1 MAEEY
6 AQSNEEMSNPLAEAS
21 KIDAREENARSL
33 FYVELLQTELDTRK
47 QKNERYSMRGFAK
60 FLGIHPS
67 ALCRTLAGRQGL
79 SMSSCLRIL
88 GRLALSP
95 EQKWRF
101 LVSVCEQQVMGRAS
115 SMMSQF
121 DDRIDSYGATDLS
134 WEMQPGTA

>member
-1 MAEEY
+1 MAENY
-6 AQSNEEMSNPLAEAS
+6 VQTTEEMSNPMAEAS
-21 KIDAREENARSL
+21 KLVDREECARSL
-33 FYVELLQTELDTRK
+33 YYVELLQSELKSRK

-79 SMSSCLRIL
+79 SMASCLRIL

-95 EQKWRF
+95 EQKWKF

-115 SMMSQF
+115 NMMSQF
-121 DDRIDSYGATDLS
+121 DNRIDGFGSTDLS
-134 WEMQPGTA
+134 WEMQPGHA